1 MPSRTDG
8 AQPPLLSVVIPAFNE
23 ERRIGATM
31 DALTGYLE
39 EQPFEWEVLIVDDG
53 STDATAQVAAST
65 GGSDRR
71 MRVESVPHWGKGWAV
86 RTGMLAAR
94 GRFRLMFDADMAM
107 PATQIGGFLARM
119 EEGWD
124 IVIGSREAS
133 GAKRSGESAARHFR
147 GRVFNRVVS
156 LLAVSGYRDTQC
168 GFKCFEAEAANRIFK
183 LQRTRGF
190 AFDVELLYL
199 ARRLDMKVLEM
210 PIDWHHDGSSTIRPL
225 TDSLEMLRDAAL
237 VRLRDARGLYARGA
251 QE

>member
-1 MPSRTDG
+1 MSNSV
-8 AQPPLLSVVIPAFNE
+8 QPTLLSVVIPAFNE
-23 ERRIGATM
+23 EQRIGATM
-31 DALTGYLE
+31 DALTEYLE
-39 EQPFEWEVLIVDDG
+39 EQPFEWEVLVVDDG
-53 STDATAQVAAST
+53 STDATAEVAAST
-65 GGSDRR
+65 AAPDRR
-71 MRVESVPHWGKGWAV
+71 IRVESMPHRGKGWAV
-86 RTGMLAAR
+86 RTGMLAAE

-107 PATQIGGFLARM
+107 PVTQIGGFLARM

-133 GAKRSGESAARHFR
+133 GARRSGESAARHIR

-168 GFKCFEAEAANRIFK
+168 GFKCFEGDAADRIFK
-183 LQRTRGF
+183 LQRTPGF

-237 VRLRDARGLYARGA
+237 VRLRDAHGLYAYDRP
-251 QE
+251 E

>member
-1 MPSRTDG
+1 
-8 AQPPLLSVVIPAFNE
+8 
-23 ERRIGATM
+23 M

-39 EQPFEWEVLIVDDG
+39 EQPFEWEVLVVDDG
-53 STDATAQVAAST
+53 STDATAEVAAST
-65 GGSDRR
+65 AGSDRR

-168 GFKCFEAEAANRIFK
+168 GFKCFEAQAAETLFSI
-183 LQRTRGF
+183 QRANGF
-190 AFDVELLYL
+190 GFDVEVLFL
-199 ARRLDMKVLEM
+199 AQRLGMRIKDI
-210 PIDWHHDGSSTIRPL
+210 PIDWYYHEGSKVKPVR
-225 TDSLEMLRDAAL
+225 DSFLMLRDIL
-237 VRLRDARGLYARGA
+237 SVRWSNARGRYGNLSSKTGPSQPVAKEADKASNKLDGLS
-251 QE
+251 